1 MQCTQ
6 VSHVVAARIA
16 RLELDEELEGCLIRL
31 AFKTLDHFWPM
42 IRELIAP
49 SATRFVGQ
57 TALL

>member
-1 MQCTQ
+1 M
-6 VSHVVAARIA
+6 VAARIA
-16 RLELDEELEGCLIRL
+16 RLELDEELEGCLIWL